1 MRKHPSAMSYAQ
13 RFFTELP
20 HPLITR
26 SRLQKV
32 LEPKPGEKVLEIG
45 PGTGYYTLGMAEWV
59 GPEGNVEI
67 LDVRPEFLDHTMR
80 RVRSRGLTNVK
91 ATNGDAQRLP
101 YEDDCFDA
109 VVLIAVL
116 GEIPDQAAALR
127 ELRRALKP
135 GGRLVV
141 GELFPPDPH
150 MTPFGSLRPRAES
163 AGFKFERRVGPPFG
177 YFARFG
183 A

>member
-26 SRLQKV
+26 RRLREI
-32 LEPKPGEKVLEIG
+32 LEPQPGETLLEIG
-45 PGTGYYTLGMAEWV
+45 PGTGYYTLSLAEWV
-59 GPEGNVEI
+59 GPAGVVEI
-67 LDVRPEFLDHTMR
+67 LDLRKEFLDHVMR
-80 RVRSRGLTNVK
+80 RVRQRGLGNIHPT
-91 ATNGDAQRLP
+91 TGDAQSLP
-101 YEDDCFDA
+101 YDDGCFDA
-109 VVLIAVL
+109 AVLIAVL

-127 ELRRALKP
+127 ELRRVIKP

-150 MTPFGSLRPRAES
+150 MVLFGSLKPRVEC
-163 AGFKFERRVGPPFG
+163 AGFRFEQRLGPGFG
-177 YFARFG
+177 YFARFST
-183 A
+183 